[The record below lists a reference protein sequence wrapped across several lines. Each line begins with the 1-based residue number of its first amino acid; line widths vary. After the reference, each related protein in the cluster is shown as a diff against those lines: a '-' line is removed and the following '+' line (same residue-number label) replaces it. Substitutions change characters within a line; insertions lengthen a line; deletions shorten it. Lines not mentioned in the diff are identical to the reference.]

1 MSRGFLSTLGGL
13 AVTIF
18 SWFSPWS
25 WPAWP
30 ALTLLSVVSRPNS
43 HSGRAA
49 FVVALIVVNT
59 AFWSLVFYAMTKP
72 WARRI
77 SALCLLLSALNVN
90 AATEK
95 AMFAGGCFWSMES
108 DLEKVSGVLN
118 VVSGYVAHRETV
130 EVTYDP
136 AKISY
141 PKLVETY
148 WHSIDPLDKDG
159 QFCDTGEQYHTAIF
173 YLNEAQKRAAEASKA
188 NVVKKLGGAYTTIL
202 PASAFEAAGKDDQDY
217 AKRNPVKYKF
227 YRFNCGRD
235 DRLKQL
241 WGSAAGR

>member
-30 ALTLLSVVSRPNS
+30 ALTLLSFASRPES
-43 HSGRAA
+43 QAGRGA
-49 FVVALIVVNT
+49 FVVAMILVNT
-59 AFWSLVFYAMTKP
+59 AFWSLIFYAMTKR
-72 WARRI
+72 WMRRL
-77 SALCLLLSALNVN
+77 SAFCLLLSAFSVH

-95 AMFAGGCFWSMES
+95 AIFAGGCYWSMES
-108 DLEKVSGVLN
+108 DLEKVPGVIS
-118 VVSGYVAHRETV
+118 VVSGFAADREAV
-130 EVTYDP
+130 EVVFDN
-136 AKISY
+136 AKITY
-141 PKLVETY
+141 AQIVDRY
-148 WHSIDPLDKDG
+148 WHSIDPLDDHG
-159 QFCDTGEQYHTAIF
+159 QFCDTGGQYRTAIF
-173 YLNEAQKRAAEASKA
+173 YLTDAQKRIAETSKA
-188 NVVKKLGGAYTTIL
+188 SVVKKFGKAYTDVRSAPKFEPV
-202 PASAFEAAGKDDQDY
+202 PADEQDY
-217 AKRNPVKYKF
+217 AKRNPVKYRL